1 MAAVAAEDAG
11 FGDVWVAEHHFMS
24 YGICPSAITPGEVK
38 ATCNGASAAGS
49 PPASC
54 MGHGAVLEEPAA
66 SDITGP
72 REAEFRATPSTT
84 RKATKVVTRA
94 AAGVNGVAPP
104 CRGRHPRTVMPDQS
118 GRRRAAR

>member
-49 PPASC
+49 PPVSC

-72 REAEFRATPSTT
+72 REAEFRATFHDKEGDES
-84 RKATKVVTRA
+84 
-94 AAGVNGVAPP
+94 GYESG
-104 CRGRHPRTVMPDQS
+104 CRCEWCRPAVPRTAPQNGD
-118 GRRRAAR
+118 A